1 MKAQRLT
8 LITGVVIALA
18 LVGIIV
24 YSQFQPDPAT
34 PSVAADGELSYD
46 GQPVLGDA
54 DAPVTIA
61 VFEDFKCPA
70 CAFFEESAFPQIERE
85 LVDTGEAKVVFF
97 NYPFLGPD
105 STTAAIASECAYSQ
119 SESAFWEYK
128 TILYRSQGPES
139 QQWATPSRL
148 TELAETYVPDL
159 DSEALRSCIEERTFE
174 DEVAAEREM
183 GTAAG
188 VQGTPSVFVNGE
200 KVESP
205 RVVTF
210 EDIQTAISE
219 NAE

>member
-24 YSQFQPDPAT
+24 YSQFQPEPTA
-34 PSVAADGELSYD
+34 PSVAADGELNYE

-54 DAPVTIA
+54 NAPVTIA

-70 CAFFEESAFPQIERE
+70 CAFFEENAFPQIERE
-85 LVDTGEAKVVFF
+85 LVDTGEAKIVFF

-105 STTAAIASECAYSQ
+105 STTAAIASECAYTQ

-139 QQWATPSRL
+139 QQWATSARL
-148 TELAETYVPDL
+148 TELAETYIPDL
-159 DSEALRSCIEERTFE
+159 DSEALNACIEERTFE

-188 VQGTPSVFVNGE
+188 VQGTPSVFVNGT

-210 EDIQTAISE
+210 EDIQAAI
-219 NAE
+219 AETE

>member
-8 LITGVVIALA
+8 LMTGVVIALA

-24 YSQFQPDPAT
+24 YSQFQPEPTA
-34 PSVAADGELSYD
+34 PSAAANGELNYE

-54 DAPVTIA
+54 AAPVTIA

-70 CAFFEESAFPQIERE
+70 CAFFEESAFPRVERE
-85 LVDTGEAKVVFF
+85 LVDTGAAKVVFF

-105 STTAAIASECAYSQ
+105 STTAAIASECAFSQ

-128 TILYRSQGPES
+128 TILYRSQGPEN
-139 QQWATPSRL
+139 QRWATPARL

-159 DSEALRSCIEERTFE
+159 DSEALSSCIEERAFE
-174 DEVAAEREM
+174 GEVTAEREM

-200 KVESP
+200 KVESE

-210 EDIQTAISE
+210 EDIQAAI
-219 NAE
+219 AETE